1 MAWFVGKSRE
11 KMGRMMMKNGW
22 VGAMPVAS
30 KAAEFDTR
38 VGRPRKGAICF
49 VWEHLGVVCM
59 GHYVYVY

>member
-1 MAWFVGKSRE
+1 
-11 KMGRMMMKNGW
+11 
-22 VGAMPVAS
+22 MPVAS